1 MSETEDL
8 EVADIITIV
17 LYFAIVM
24 AVGIFVSQLSLNC
37 GVMAV
42 TWKPCSLCNYTVLFS
57 GDNQGQQG
65 HRQWLLFGRKIHD
78 VASG

>member
-42 TWKPCSLCNYTVLFS
+42 TSYCSY
-57 GDNQGQQG
+57 
-65 HRQWLLFGRKIHD
+65 ID
-78 VASG
+78 VNVR